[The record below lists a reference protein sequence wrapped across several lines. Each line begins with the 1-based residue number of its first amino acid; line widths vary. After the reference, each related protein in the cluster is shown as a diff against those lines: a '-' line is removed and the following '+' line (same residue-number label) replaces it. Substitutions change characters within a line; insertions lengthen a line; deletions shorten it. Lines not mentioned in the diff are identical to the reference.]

1 MGQPPP
7 ALAAVD
13 ADLLETL
20 VQVPGQA
27 RGPTRRI
34 EQDDHADASRLPVHR
49 RLERERLVSCSG
61 GAQHVENLRQLPR
74 GSSTE
79 ERERDMEV
87 LTRYAT
93 NSSELIVPPVF
104 VGPALEGVQDILWQP
119 EREEEPE

>member
-1 MGQPPP
+1 MGQPLP

-34 EQDDHADASRLPVHR
+34 EQDDHADASRLPVRR
-49 RLERERLVSCSG
+49 RLEWERLVSCG
-61 GAQHVENLRQLPR
+61 DGAQHVENLRQLPR
-74 GSSTE
+74 GSGTE

-93 NSSELIVPPVF
+93 SSHELVVPPVF
-104 VGPALEGVQDILWQP
+104 VGPPFEGVQDILWQP